1 MVAAMKTQAVPRAEP
16 RPYISPLR
24 DRQVEQTR
32 QLILEALAEQLADAG
47 LNDFSVPR
55 LAQRAGVSLRT
66 VYRYFPT
73 RDALLDAFDEFI
85 EQTIQFPPPQ
95 TADEI
100 ARRPIRLFPLF
111 DEHEVLMLA
120 QHETPPGRAVRARGR
135 RRRQDTY
142 RAALKEVTNNLNAA
156 DGRAALAVVGR
167 LLSSATWKEFHS
179 EHGMN
184 GTEAGQ
190 AVSWALRT
198 LIADLRKRNNAAGK
212 NAKPKRK
219 ETQW

>member
-1 MVAAMKTQAVPRAEP
+1 MRVMNAQTAKQTQLEP
-16 RPYISPLR
+16 RVYNSPLR

-32 QLILEALAEQLADAG
+32 RLILEALAEQLADAG
-47 LNDFSVPR
+47 LSDFSIPR

-85 EQTIQFPPPQ
+85 EQTVAVPPAR

-100 ARRPIRLFPLF
+100 AGRAEWLFPLF
-111 DEHEVLMLA
+111 DEHELVMLA

-135 RRRQDTY
+135 RRRAQSY
-142 RAALKEVTNNLNAA
+142 RSALKEVTSHLSPGESA
-156 DGRAALAVVGR
+156 AALAIVGR
-167 LLSSATWKEFHS
+167 LLSSATWKEFRS
-179 EHGMN
+179 EHGMD
-184 GTEAGQ
+184 GAEAGR

-198 LIADLRKRNNAAGK
+198 LIADLRNRNATAAK
-212 NAKPKRK
+212 QATT
-219 ETQW
+219 E